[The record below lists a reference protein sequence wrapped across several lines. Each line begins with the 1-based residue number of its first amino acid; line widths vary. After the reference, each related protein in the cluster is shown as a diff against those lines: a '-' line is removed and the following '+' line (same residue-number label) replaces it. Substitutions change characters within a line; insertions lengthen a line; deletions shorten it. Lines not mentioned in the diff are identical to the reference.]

1 MGLVAHGG
9 QLGGVGRAVFSWCG
23 GLSSLLRPE
32 FKGQLGRGAQELVH
46 HLSSA
51 VEELQLASAA

>member
-1 MGLVAHGG
+1 MGLAAHGG
-9 QLGGVGRAVFSWCG
+9 QLGSVGRAVFWCG
-23 GLSSLLRPE
+23 GLSSLLRPK

-46 HLSSA
+46 HLSLA